1 MLGERLTSAATRHTF
16 MTRTLHVSIGSSI
29 DHDDVR
35 ETLAAL
41 DRGDGVEPAEPELHI
56 DSLATFGRLF
66 RATNLELLRAIINHG
81 PESIRALARAVD
93 RNPPEVLENL
103 NELEAHGLVE
113 FEQDGRAKRP
123 VVPYDGI
130 DVDIPL
136 VELAENTTAEDV
148 IAGRK

>member
-1 MLGERLTSAATRHTF
+1 

-41 DRGDGVEPAEPELHI
+41 DRGDDGEPTEPELHI

-66 RATNLELLRAIINHG
+66 RTTNLELLRAIVAHE
-81 PESIRALARAVD
+81 PESIRALARTVG
-93 RNPPEVLENL
+93 RNPTEVLENL
-103 NELEAHGLVE
+103 DELEAHGLVE
-113 FEQDGRAKRP
+113 SEQDGRARRP
-123 VVPYDGI
+123 VVPYDSI

-136 VELAENTTAEDV
+136 LELAEDTVAE
-148 IAGRK
+148 A